1 MHCDQS
7 LWDHW
12 HVYHDTVPLLDSL
25 VSDYFCKP
33 CNLVLQVRISDDATA
48 LCEGALIYDCHIITV
63 PCLDMPIDAV
73 VRHVCE
79 TSSEPSVKRCFGVVE
94 HAVPR
99 LEPLDSIHGLGPESF
114 PCLGIQ

>member
-12 HVYHDTVPLLDSL
+12 HVYHDTISLFDSL
-25 VSDYFCKP
+25 VSDYFGKP
-33 CNLVLQVRISDDATA
+33 CDLVLQVRICDNATA
-48 LCEGALIYDCHIITV
+48 LSEGALIDDCHIITI
-63 PCLDMPIDAV
+63 PCFNMPIDAV

-94 HAVPR
+94 YTVPR

-114 PCLGIQ
+114 PSLGIQ